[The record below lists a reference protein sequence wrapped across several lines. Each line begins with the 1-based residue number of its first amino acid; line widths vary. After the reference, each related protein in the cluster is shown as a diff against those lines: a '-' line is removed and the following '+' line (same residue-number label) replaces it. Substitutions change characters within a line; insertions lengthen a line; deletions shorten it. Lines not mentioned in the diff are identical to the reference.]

1 MTQGATACAAV
12 MLPRRLEAV
21 VPWPPEFSCQKVLNE
36 RINNASVKALL
47 PARGDFLPFAR
58 VGSWFLAC
66 SVRALV
72 SRKKNELVNKAKA
85 AGLTTADFLRIV
97 AGTSDHGRQ
106 RQTKD

>member
-21 VPWPPEFSCQKVLNE
+21 VPWPPEFSCQKVLHE
-36 RINNASVKALL
+36 RINNGSVKALL
-47 PARGDFLPFAR
+47 PAKGDFLPFAQ
-58 VGSWFLAC
+58 VAC

-85 AGLTTADFLRIV
+85 AGLTTADFLQS
-97 AGTSDHGRQ
+97 AASGSDHGGQ
-106 RQTKD
+106 RQTKA

>member
-1 MTQGATACAAV
+1 MTREATACAAV

-21 VPWPPEFSCQKVLNE
+21 VPWPPEFSCQKVLHE

-66 SVRALV
+66 SVRAFV
-72 SRKKNELVNKAKA
+72 RCKKNELVNKAKA
-85 AGLTTADFLRIV
+85 AGLTTADFPQIAV
-97 AGTSDHGRQ
+97 GGSDHGRQ
-106 RQTKD
+106 RQTQD